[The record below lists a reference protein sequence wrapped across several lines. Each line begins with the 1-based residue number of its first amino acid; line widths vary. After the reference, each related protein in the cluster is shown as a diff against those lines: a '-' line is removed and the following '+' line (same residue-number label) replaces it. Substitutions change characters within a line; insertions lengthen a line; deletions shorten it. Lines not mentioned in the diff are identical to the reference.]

1 MTSLTGVVHA
11 KKNGA
16 RSAPSHLL
24 GISSPSEII
33 PRLLCLGSHLSEKT
47 LFGLV
52 STLSRW
58 SFHNAPTLVA
68 HEFDRL
74 SSLIEAMFDPEKRKQ
89 ARLGMPSD
97 SFRPERSM
105 YESVLNFYQVYV
117 LGGPENLGVHLAIA

>member
-1 MTSLTGVVHA
+1 M
-11 KKNGA
+11 
-16 RSAPSHLL
+16 
-24 GISSPSEII
+24 SSPGEII
-33 PRLLCLGSHLSEKT
+33 PRLLCLGSHLSGQV
-47 LFGLV
+47 LFGLL
-52 STLSRW
+52 SALSRW
-58 SFHNAPTLVA
+58 PCHNAPTLVA
-68 HEFDRL
+68 HEFNRL